1 MLKYLT
7 KFTVDIL
14 PSVAATVIGAYI
26 VNHYIVTRP
35 EAPAAAAV
43 STAGQKAAAVS
54 KPADKPTQVSS
65 LPEAGVKAKG
75 MSERTLIERSASEKA
90 PVIEKPQ
97 EKSQDKSADTKSADP
112 KPEAKPAEA
121 KPAEAKP
128 AEAKPADAPAETA
141 TLPAEPRRHAPT
153 QREKAVAKVT
163 SAPVA
168 PVAPAAQPVVTAPNP
183 APVEAAVAP
192 EERRDANGLARAAIE
207 RLRGTNDASR
217 PQEPARSETTRIQ
230 EAPRVSDTPRVVT
243 APAIRPLPPPIMV
256 STPSS
261 ETYDQNPQ
269 PRPPYAANA
278 DDPRRP
284 TPPADIP
291 VPVRQPL
298 DLRAEAAEP
307 ARERTTI
314 GEDMLS
320 AAKSVFRRP
329 AEVFESLSK

>member
-7 KFTVDIL
+7 KFAVDIL

-26 VNHYIVTRP
+26 VNHYIVTKP
-35 EAPAAAAV
+35 DAPAAAAV
-43 STAGQKAAAVS
+43 STADPKAAAGS

-97 EKSQDKSADTKSADP
+97 DKSADTKSADP

-121 KPAEAKP
+121 KPA
-128 AEAKPADAPAETA
+128 DAPAETA
-141 TLPAEPRRHAPT
+141 SVPAEQRRHAPAP
-153 QREKAVAKVT
+153 REKAVAKVT
-163 SAPVA
+163 PAPVA
-168 PVAPAAQPVVTAPNP
+168 PVAPAVQPAVP

-192 EERRDANGLARAAIE
+192 EDRRDANDLARAAIE
-207 RLRGTNDASR
+207 RLRGSSDAPQR
-217 PQEPARSETTRIQ
+217 PQEAARSEPTRIQ
-230 EAPRVSDTPRVVT
+230 EAPRVTDTPRVVT

-256 STPSS
+256 STPPS
-261 ETYDQNPQ
+261 EAYDQPAQ